1 MQLANL
7 ISGMQGSG
15 GVWDVK
21 RVHQMLLDNGE
32 EQSLRST
39 ERLLETAPELPK
51 ALEWQELRDEDQRR
65 LKTAVVAQ
73 LQGDA
78 KRKRRPSLVLQMQAC
93 DDGGVVSVNDGR
105 LGRQWVCS

>member
-1 MQLANL
+1 MQLADL

-15 GVWDVK
+15 GVWDIK
-21 RVHQMLLDNGE
+21 RAHQMLLDNGE

-65 LKTAVVAQ
+65 L
-73 LQGDA
+73 
-78 KRKRRPSLVLQMQAC
+78 
-93 DDGGVVSVNDGR
+93 
-105 LGRQWVCS
+105 